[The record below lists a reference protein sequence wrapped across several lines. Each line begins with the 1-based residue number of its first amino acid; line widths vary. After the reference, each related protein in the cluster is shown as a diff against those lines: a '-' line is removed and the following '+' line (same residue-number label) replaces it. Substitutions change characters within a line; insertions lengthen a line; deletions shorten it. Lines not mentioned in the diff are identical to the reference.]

1 MRKQVRAKTTRPLN
15 AFVRRILSQE
25 RHFRNGPPHWLEGKK
40 KRPCK
45 TAAEVQIERRKTV
58 KRLRRF
64 GKENSEALALASR
77 LEACAPR
84 QRCGSGACP
93 ECARAWQRW
102 FVIAIRDFLESEP
115 RRPVTVLNPIHVSGK
130 IEPGSLG
137 DKDVLKN
144 AKKAIITALND
155 ARIPGGAFGLDIS
168 FNEDR
173 DGGFEPHWQL
183 HLRGLIVGRISKRR
197 KSEFWSHFPKSSEI
211 PKPRRSGE
219 WDGDLCGIAYSM
231 KPQFWRRQGYHDEKE
246 HRTSRNTRGRPLR
259 GVEAVELALF
269 LDSIGFRPRLM
280 LGGSRL
286 TKIENG
292 GVWPSCGNGNASQG
306 QRRKPCELHCLSSDR
321 CETGPLGP

>member
-1 MRKQVRAKTTRPLN
+1 MPRPTEIPHHRN
-15 AFVRRILSQE
+15 SKKRVQRILSQE

-40 KRPCK
+40 KRPCQT
-45 TAAEVQIERRKTV
+45 TAEAQIERRKTV

-102 FVIAIRDFLESEP
+102 FVIAIRNFLESEP

-130 IEPGSLG
+130 IEPGSLC
-137 DKDVLKN
+137 DPNVLEN
-144 AKKAIITALND
+144 AREAIRAALID

-183 HLRGLIVGRISKRR
+183 HLRGLIVGRISQRR
-197 KSEFWSHFPKSSEI
+197 KSRFWSHFPKSSEI

-219 WDGDLCGIAYSM
+219 WDGDLSGIAYSM
-231 KPQFWRRQGYHDEKE
+231 KPILVRREPPSISLDLCVGGATALIFIFLTLSWTGDHLAKPSVNCLRSGTRSHDTK
-246 HRTSRNTRGRPLR
+246 SGQ
-259 GVEAVELALF
+259 AVCVQ
-269 LDSIGFRPRLM
+269 RPRSSM
-280 LGGSRL
+280 RL
-286 TKIENG
+286 HAAREKH
-292 GVWPSCGNGNASQG
+292 V
-306 QRRKPCELHCLSSDR
+306 
-321 CETGPLGP
+321 

>member
-1 MRKQVRAKTTRPLN
+1 MRKQVKSQQHRTLN
-15 AFVRRILSQE
+15 RNVQLILSQE
-25 RHFRNGPPHWLEGKK
+25 RYYGDGPPKWREGKN
-40 KRPCK
+40 KRPCQTSAQAK
-45 TAAEVQIERRKTV
+45 IERGKAV
-58 KRLRRF
+58 KRLRRA
-64 GKENSEALALASR
+64 GKENAAALNLASR
-77 LEACAPR
+77 IAACAPK

-102 FVIAIRDFLESEP
+102 FVIATRNFLKSEP
-115 RRPVTVLNPIHVSGK
+115 RKFVTVLNPIHASGQ
-130 IEPGSLG
+130 IAPGSLC
-137 DKDVLKN
+137 DPNVLE
-144 AKKAIITALND
+144 KAREAIRAALID

-183 HLRGLIVGRISKRR
+183 HWRGLIVGRISKRR

-219 WDGDLCGIAYSM
+219 WDGDLSGIAYSM
-231 KPQFWRRQGYHDEKE
+231 KPQFWRRQGYLNEKE

-280 LGGSRL
+280 LGGFRL
-286 TKIENG
+286 TKTENG
-292 GVWPSCGNGNASQG
+292 GVAIE
-306 QRRKPCELHCLSSDR
+306 RKPKR
-321 CETGPLGP
+321 VTRPTAKTV

>member
-15 AFVRRILSQE
+15 AFLRRILSQE
-25 RHFRNGPPHWLEGKK
+25 GHFRNGPPKWREGKK
-40 KRPCK
+40 KRPCQ
-45 TAAEVQIERRKTV
+45 TAEEAQIERRKMV

-102 FVIAIRDFLESEP
+102 FVTATRNYLKSQP

-137 DKDVLKN
+137 DEDVLKN
-144 AKKAIITALND
+144 AREAIRAALID

-173 DGGFEPHWQL
+173 DGGIRATL
-183 HLRGLIVGRISKRR
+183 AATLARSDRRAHLQTTEKRVLVSFSKIQR
-197 KSEFWSHFPKSSEI
+197 I

-219 WDGDLCGIAYSM
+219 WDGDLSGIAYSM

-269 LDSIGFRPRLM
+269 LDSIGFRSRLM

-286 TKIENG
+286 SKIENG
-292 GVWPSCGNGNASQG
+292 DVAIE
-306 QRRKPCELHCLSSDR
+306 RKPKRPQPQSMKSK
-321 CETGPLGP
+321 TV